1 MNTGGILCLVAWRRL
16 YWDAWRS
23 RCTGPRRSSLTIGR
37 PRLIT
42 GGGLGLVSKRRWL
55 GLINHDSR
63 PQCRCRASGPSVDHR
78 GIIGSR
84 RSIVVRGQPLSKP
97 LGCSRKI
104 CTRHP
109 SDLFLLDLKGEMGGS
124 NSAYHPHLLPG
135 SGSPRFVL
143 QLFESRR
150 RNDME
155 GTVLFRDLFPPVLG
169 SPETLAR
176 MLQEKGINQSKDE
189 PTHRLYKSLSVELE
203 GRKSVA
209 IADIVVR

>member
-1 MNTGGILCLVAWRRL
+1 MG
-16 YWDAWRS
+16 
-23 RCTGPRRSSLTIGR
+23 
-37 PRLIT
+37 
-42 GGGLGLVSKRRWL
+42 KRRWL

-63 PQCRCRASGPSVDHR
+63 PQWRCRASGPSVNHR

-84 RSIVVRGQPLSKP
+84 RPIVARGQPLSKP

-143 QLFESRR
+143 
-150 RNDME
+150 
-155 GTVLFRDLFPPVLG
+155 
-169 SPETLAR
+169 
-176 MLQEKGINQSKDE
+176 
-189 PTHRLYKSLSVELE
+189 
-203 GRKSVA
+203 
-209 IADIVVR
+209 